1 MTDTKLCMFVV
12 TLPSQ
17 DNNKLLDQLKT
28 RFKRTVK
35 WNKYRS
41 EMTNQPK
48 TISLNYLVGP
58 TPRKV
63 NRLFVLSFRIN
74 ENGNKDDR
82 ISFSEYYLTAVWIKY
97 FNVLIDRKGSF
108 DVLIKSKEET
118 YDKVIEISKN
128 EDCTIGNLL
137 DQGYFSRRYKSV
149 AINLSKQIELENV
162 YLKQEINFIG
172 KLEEDNGATMSFIIE
187 FQFFTTFCT
196 KWNCIKWK
204 HIKPNLLYDS
214 SSEESEFPTKK
225 GLF

>member
-1 MTDTKLCMFVV
+1 M
-12 TLPSQ
+12 
-17 DNNKLLDQLKT
+17 
-28 RFKRTVK
+28 
-35 WNKYRS
+35 
-41 EMTNQPK
+41 
-48 TISLNYLVGP
+48 
-58 TPRKV
+58 
-63 NRLFVLSFRIN
+63 
-74 ENGNKDDR
+74 
-82 ISFSEYYLTAVWIKY
+82 
-97 FNVLIDRKGSF
+97 
-108 DVLIKSKEET
+108 
-118 YDKVIEISKN
+118 
-128 EDCTIGNLL
+128 

-214 SSEESEFPTKK
+214 SNEESKFPTKK